1 MSDTGKMSTDVVTGK
16 HAELA
21 FPDGPYAA
29 EVRGIVQACH
39 DRYDL
44 VKRSILEEAR
54 TVTDETRKSAHAWAQ
69 RMLDPESVHR
79 IINVDRSPI
88 VAKFSILAM
97 QLAELGFGKQIN
109 WPVSV
114 CLALI

>member
-1 MSDTGKMSTDVVTGK
+1 MFDTRAMSTVVATK
-16 HAELA
+16 QYAKLA

-39 DRYDL
+39 SRFDL

-69 RMLDPESVHR
+69 RALAPESVHR
-79 IINVDRSPI
+79 ITGVNRSPI
-88 VAKFSILAM
+88 EAKFTILAM
-97 QLAELGFGKQIN
+97 QVADLSIGKQIK
-109 WPVSV
+109 WPVS
-114 CLALI
+114 L